1 MPPSNQ
7 TLAASFIRFSVRSL
21 SYIILIHKKFFFTF
35 HLSTKLNLFWRID
48 QRFDCLETDP
58 FLMNDSYLENA
69 KKKNTWKSVKGVL
82 KKESRNAEQIKRS
95 KFRRKCGL
103 KKQAAFTV
111 GYLPMCTTVTN
122 SGVENPLEW
131 LKLEWP

>member
-69 KKKNTWKSVKGVL
+69 KKKKM
-82 KKESRNAEQIKRS
+82 KKCERGAEKR
-95 KFRRKCGL
+95 
-103 KKQAAFTV
+103 KQKRGEYKT
-111 GYLPMCTTVTN
+111 
-122 SGVENPLEW
+122 
-131 LKLEWP
+131 K